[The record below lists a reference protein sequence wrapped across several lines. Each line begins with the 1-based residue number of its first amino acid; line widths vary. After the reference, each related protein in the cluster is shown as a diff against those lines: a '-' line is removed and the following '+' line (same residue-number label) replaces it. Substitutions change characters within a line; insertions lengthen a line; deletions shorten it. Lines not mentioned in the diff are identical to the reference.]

1 MVWREA
7 HLMAGLFGALVKG
20 AEYKVSDIEALTWTA
35 LLGQPSS
42 KAGVSVNIDT
52 ALRVSTVLACAR
64 VLAEGV
70 ASLPL
75 KVLRQVGSSKQP
87 ADDLSIY
94 KLLFRRPNEWQT
106 SFELREMMM
115 FHAVMTGNAY
125 AYIGRGNGEIQEII
139 PLIPNR
145 VRCIQHID
153 YGIVYTITDLEG
165 GVTTLPRESV
175 MHLRGPSWNG
185 YLGMDAVHLAREAI
199 GLAIATEETQSRLFA
214 NSARPGGV
222 LSIKGELSKESRE
235 RLKARLS
242 EQQEGLH
249 NSFKTLVLDQEAS
262 WSSMSMTGVDA
273 QQLETRRFQIEEV
286 CRGMRVFPQMVMHSD
301 KTSTFASADAFF
313 LAHVIHSLMPWITR
327 WEQTIERD
335 LLADQDDLIAKH
347 NVNGLLRGD
356 AASRGD
362 FYLKALGGAR
372 AETAYMTRNEVR
384 ELEDMDPIEGGD
396 TLPVPLAPIPETPAP
411 IGGPDLGPAVP
422 AKLDA
427 TKPASSGGL
436 N

>member
-1 MVWREA
+1 M
-7 HLMAGLFGALVKG
+7 
-20 AEYKVSDIEALTWTA
+20 
-35 LLGQPSS
+35 
-42 KAGVSVNIDT
+42 
-52 ALRVSTVLACAR
+52 
-64 VLAEGV
+64 LAEGV
-70 ASLPL
+70 AQLPL
-75 KVLRQVGSSKQP
+75 KVYRIVGMSKQP
-87 ADDLSIY
+87 ADDLGIY

-115 FHAVMTGNAY
+115 FHAVLTGNAY
-125 AYIGRGNGEIQEII
+125 AYIGRGNGEVQEII
-139 PLIPNR
+139 PLVPNR
-145 VRCIQHID
+145 VRAIQDIK
-153 YGIVYTITDLEG
+153 YGITYHVTDLDG
-165 GVTTLPRESV
+165 GTTVLPRESV
-175 MHLRGPSWNG
+175 LHLRGPSWNG

-199 GLAIATEETQSRLFA
+199 GLAIATEETHSRLFA

-222 LSIKGELSKESRE
+222 LSLKGELSKESRD
-235 RLKARLS
+235 RLKARIA

-249 NSFKTLVLDQEAS
+249 NSFKTIVLDQEAS
-262 WSSMSMTGVDA
+262 WASMTMTGVDS
-273 QQLETRRFQIEEV
+273 QHLETRRFQIEEV

-313 LAHVIHSLMPWITR
+313 LAHVIHSLMPWVTR

-335 LLADQDDLIAKH
+335 LLVGTEDLVAKF

-356 AASRGD
+356 AASRAD

-396 TLPVPLAPIPETPAP
+396 TLPVPIGPAPIVQAP
-411 IGGPDLGPAVP
+411 IGGPDVGPATP
-422 AKLDA
+422 ATPDA
-427 TKPASSGGL
+427 AGPHSGGGL